1 MKWPKVIRQAYA
13 KIWSGKYTRVIIKA
27 PRGGGKSKMLG
38 TVGFDL
44 WYLRQR
50 SVVNMAGSFAQAQI
64 VYDYFTDYADIDPN
78 MPAYIDGNITMS
90 KTVAKPGNYF
100 SCITASPKQ
109 ARGKHPDVFISD
121 ETCETSDELIHSAL
135 PMVNDSS
142 NPLVIMASTFHKIFG
157 IFQET
162 WDEAEERGYLR
173 IQWDIFD
180 VCMPFSPDFW
190 DQPEIAKVNG
200 IQKLKAHAKGRT
212 GDPDGWIPIE
222 NIVQGWKEKP
232 TEDWFEV
239 EYLGSRPS
247 TAGLVLKPEDVD
259 RSLFDSDIDKQYD
272 YVRGAT
278 VVIGIDW
285 GFSTMT
291 AVTEWMQHQDE
302 VVVMLDNKNYHQ
314 VASEDIIAD
323 VVAMVRARG
332 IRMIYA
338 DSAGKF
344 ENVALRN
351 ALAKAKLGCAVIE
364 VVFGVEKEGMLG
376 NLRAHFEQAKIKVP
390 RKFRDAYWQYKRYR
404 YQEGSDKPVKEND
417 HIPDSTMC
425 ALQHFKLGQFARP
438 IKPQGETRKEDAK
451 PITAGLL
458 KKTF

>member
-1 MKWPKVIRQAYA
+1 MRWPKVIREAYA
-13 KIWSGKYTRVIIKA
+13 KIWSGKYNRIIIKA

-44 WYLRQR
+44 WYLKERA
-50 SVVNMAGSFAQAQI
+50 VVNMAGSYSQAQI
-64 VYDYFTDYADIDPN
+64 VYDYFTEYTDIDPR
-78 MPAYIDGNITMS
+78 MGDYIDGKITMS
-90 KTVAKPGNYF
+90 KTVAKPGNF
-100 SCITASPKQ
+100 FTCITASTKQ
-109 ARGKHPDVFISD
+109 TRGKHPDVFISD
-121 ETCETSDELIHSAL
+121 ETCESADELIHSAL
-135 PMVNDSS
+135 PMVNDSAH
-142 NPLVIMASTFHKIFG
+142 PLVIMASTFHKIFG

-180 VCMPFSPDFW
+180 VCKPFPADFW
-190 DQPEIAKVNG
+190 DQPHIANING
-200 IQKLKAHAKGRT
+200 IERLKKHAKGRT

-247 TAGLVLKPEDVD
+247 AAGLVLKPEDVD
-259 RSLFDSDIDKQYD
+259 RAVIDTELDKQYD
-272 YVRGAT
+272 YVSGAS

-291 AVTEWMQHQDE
+291 AVTEFMGHKDD
-302 VVVMLDNKNYHQ
+302 VVAMLDNKNYHQ
-314 VASEDIIAD
+314 VPSEDIIKD
-323 VVAMVRARG
+323 VVKMVRARG
-332 IRMIYA
+332 IRVIYA

-351 ALAKAKLGCAVIE
+351 ELAKEKLACAVIE
-364 VVFGVEKEGMLG
+364 VVFGSEKEAMLG
-376 NLRAHFEQAKIKVP
+376 NLRAHFEQGKIKIP
-390 RKFRDAYWQYKRYR
+390 KKFKDAYWQYKRYR
-404 YQEGSDKPVKEND
+404 YQEGSDKPVKKDD

-425 ALQHFKLGQFARP
+425 ALQHFKLGTYARS
-438 IKPQGETRKEDAK
+438 IKPQGEVKKGDDR